1 MRRFAVLLLLVTGVA
16 CAIQG
21 GWIQVKAA
29 LAQVLL
35 HDAWS
40 ATLTDEQPHRPW
52 PWADFWPVAR
62 LRVERLAV
70 DLIVLAGDSGNVL
83 AFGPGHN
90 TRSAVPGG
98 SGTIVISGH
107 RDTHFRFL
115 QDLRSGDRIS
125 LQTARGEFSYRVQAN
140 ATVDVRTARLQLS
153 QADRR
158 LVLTTCY
165 PFDALA
171 TGGPLRYVIE
181 AVDAVDRPSASEA
194 AGARPPADV

>member
-1 MRRFAVLLLLVTGVA
+1 MRRVAALLLLLTGVA
-16 CAIQG
+16 FAVQG
-21 GWIQVKAA
+21 GWIQAKAA

-35 HDAWS
+35 HDAWA
-40 ATLTDEQPHRPW
+40 ATLLDEQPHRPW

-83 AFGPGHN
+83 AFGPGHS
-90 TRSAVPGG
+90 TRSAAPGAW
-98 SGTIVISGH
+98 GTIVISGH

-115 QDLRSGDRIS
+115 KDLRSGDRIS
-125 LQTARGEFSYRVQAN
+125 LQTARGEFRYHVQASS
-140 ATVDVRTARLQLS
+140 TVDVRSARLQLS
-153 QADRR
+153 PEDRR

-171 TGGPLRYVIE
+171 TGGPLRYVVE
-181 AVDAVDRPSASEA
+181 AVAEVDHS
-194 AGARPPADV
+194 

>member
-1 MRRFAVLLLLVTGVA
+1 LLLLTGAA

-21 GWIQVKAA
+21 GWIQAKAA

-40 ATLTDEQPHRPW
+40 TTLTDAQPHRPW

-62 LRVERLAV
+62 LRVEHLDV

-83 AFGPGHN
+83 AFGPGHS

-98 SGTIVISGH
+98 SGTVVISGH

-125 LQTARGEFSYRVQAN
+125 LETARGEFSYRVQAS

-153 QADRR
+153 QAQRR

-171 TGGPLRYVIE
+171 TGGPLRYVLE
-181 AVDAVDRPSASEA
+181 AVGSDDRPSGSKAAAAS
-194 AGARPPADV
+194 PPTDV